1 MELTSIVLFP
11 VINAQSYL
19 RGVQVTDSYLSSLR
33 SSNADMQEN
42 LQRHKRARKSA

>member
-1 MELTSIVLFP
+1 MVLTSIVRFP

-19 RGVQVTDSYLSSLR
+19 RGVQVPHSFLSSLP
-33 SSNADMQEN
+33 SSNPDLQEN